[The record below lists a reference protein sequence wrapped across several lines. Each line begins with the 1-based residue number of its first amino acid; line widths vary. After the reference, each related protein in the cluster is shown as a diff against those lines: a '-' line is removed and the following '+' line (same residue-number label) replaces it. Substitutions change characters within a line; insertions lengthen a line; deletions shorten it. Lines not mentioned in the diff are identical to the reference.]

1 MVARNDERQGMLG
14 NTNTLI
20 RVRADF
26 FKDKNQVAFKAQDAT
41 YKTKKAQDFK
51 LTPTNAD
58 TTRNALRFF
67 DDEKQVSISVS
78 DKTLNFL
85 QKHFYSG
92 NFIALKDG
100 STALRGDAAVFVE
113 GWYKDIMYNR
123 GFLASNLNANA
134 SIEGATE
141 HIGFKSS
148 ISTKSEPIKEGSWL
162 VFGAGTNAAYQ
173 NGSAN
178 AGKISLDELMD
189 KTLQSDKNRNGEI
202 TFLEAYAGE
211 DKLAQGYE
219 NWLNAAMREH
229 FKNENIS
236 INTYGII
243 AQRFANE
250 SAQAVGLYDDA
261 IFESS
266 LYGGLSALNASK
278 LKKLGNELNPTQEQ
292 SPTNETTQ
300 IKKSPKDD
308 KKDDEEELLA
318 LKYPEFRSLIKSKGA
333 ENISESELE
342 ALRQK
347 KQIITSY
354 QANTDKSSLKQEF
367 TQAVFETNFSVWAEF
382 FSEFS
387 AKFSIWMEFI
397 YEFSVKFGFRIKE
410 FCFTSEICLCQNTNL
425 QKESGMQV
433 SYKTVS
439 SLEFDVLTGSYKQV
453 DKQVEDTSGGF
464 ADNAFYELLMGLNE
478 SDGSKGAY
486 EMGDDSAFKM
496 SEPLEAK
503 SLSVSN
509 DEQLSSRLSLADLNS
524 NLYSLRFG
532 QNESLKAMEAGKN
545 NAEQIKNNL
554 FSDLLAAL

>member
-1 MVARNDERQGMLG
+1 
-14 NTNTLI
+14 
-20 RVRADF
+20 
-26 FKDKNQVAFKAQDAT
+26 
-41 YKTKKAQDFK
+41 
-51 LTPTNAD
+51 
-58 TTRNALRFF
+58 
-67 DDEKQVSISVS
+67 
-78 DKTLNFL
+78 
-85 QKHFYSG
+85 
-92 NFIALKDG
+92 
-100 STALRGDAAVFVE
+100 
-113 GWYKDIMYNR
+113 
-123 GFLASNLNANA
+123 
-134 SIEGATE
+134 
-141 HIGFKSS
+141 
-148 ISTKSEPIKEGSWL
+148 
-162 VFGAGTNAAYQ
+162 
-173 NGSAN
+173 
-178 AGKISLDELMD
+178 MD

-367 TQAVFETNFSVWAEF
+367 TQAVFETNFSV
-382 FSEFS
+382 
-387 AKFSIWMEFI
+387 
-397 YEFSVKFGFRIKE
+397 
-410 FCFTSEICLCQNTNL
+410 
-425 QKESGMQV
+425 
-433 SYKTVS
+433 
-439 SLEFDVLTGSYKQV
+439 
-453 DKQVEDTSGGF
+453 
-464 ADNAFYELLMGLNE
+464 
-478 SDGSKGAY
+478 
-486 EMGDDSAFKM
+486 
-496 SEPLEAK
+496 
-503 SLSVSN
+503 
-509 DEQLSSRLSLADLNS
+509 
-524 NLYSLRFG
+524 
-532 QNESLKAMEAGKN
+532 
-545 NAEQIKNNL
+545 
-554 FSDLLAAL
+554 

>member
-67 DDEKQVSISVS
+67 DEEKQVSISVS

-162 VFGAGTNAAYQ
+162 VFGAGTNATYQ
-173 NGSAN
+173 NGNAN

-219 NWLNAAMREH
+219 NWLNAVMREH

-243 AQRFANE
+243 VQRFANE

-292 SPTNETTQ
+292 SPTNETIQ

-308 KKDDEEELLA
+308 KKDNEEELLA
-318 LKYPEFRSLIKSKGA
+318 LKYPEFRSLIKSKGV

-367 TQAVFETNFSVWAEF
+367 TQAVFETNFSV
-382 FSEFS
+382 
-387 AKFSIWMEFI
+387 
-397 YEFSVKFGFRIKE
+397 
-410 FCFTSEICLCQNTNL
+410 
-425 QKESGMQV
+425 
-433 SYKTVS
+433 
-439 SLEFDVLTGSYKQV
+439 
-453 DKQVEDTSGGF
+453 
-464 ADNAFYELLMGLNE
+464 
-478 SDGSKGAY
+478 
-486 EMGDDSAFKM
+486 
-496 SEPLEAK
+496 
-503 SLSVSN
+503 
-509 DEQLSSRLSLADLNS
+509 
-524 NLYSLRFG
+524 
-532 QNESLKAMEAGKN
+532 
-545 NAEQIKNNL
+545 
-554 FSDLLAAL
+554 

>member
-1 MVARNDERQGMLG
+1 MR
-14 NTNTLI
+14 
-20 RVRADF
+20 
-26 FKDKNQVAFKAQDAT
+26 
-41 YKTKKAQDFK
+41 
-51 LTPTNAD
+51 
-58 TTRNALRFF
+58 
-67 DDEKQVSISVS
+67 
-78 DKTLNFL
+78 
-85 QKHFYSG
+85 SG

-141 HIGFKSS
+141 HIGFKNS
-148 ISTKSEPIKEGSWL
+148 ISTKSEPIKDGSWL

-219 NWLNAAMREH
+219 NWLNTAMREH

-367 TQAVFETNFSVWAEF
+367 TQAVFETNFSV
-382 FSEFS
+382 
-387 AKFSIWMEFI
+387 
-397 YEFSVKFGFRIKE
+397 
-410 FCFTSEICLCQNTNL
+410 
-425 QKESGMQV
+425 
-433 SYKTVS
+433 
-439 SLEFDVLTGSYKQV
+439 
-453 DKQVEDTSGGF
+453 
-464 ADNAFYELLMGLNE
+464 
-478 SDGSKGAY
+478 
-486 EMGDDSAFKM
+486 
-496 SEPLEAK
+496 
-503 SLSVSN
+503 
-509 DEQLSSRLSLADLNS
+509 
-524 NLYSLRFG
+524 
-532 QNESLKAMEAGKN
+532 
-545 NAEQIKNNL
+545 
-554 FSDLLAAL
+554 